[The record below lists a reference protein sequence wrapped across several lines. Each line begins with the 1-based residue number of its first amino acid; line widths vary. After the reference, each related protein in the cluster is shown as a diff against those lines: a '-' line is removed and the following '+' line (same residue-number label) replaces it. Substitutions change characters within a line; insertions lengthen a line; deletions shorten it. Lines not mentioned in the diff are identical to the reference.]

1 MKPAE
6 ELEREIKVLRER
18 LARFVEV
25 SLRINDG
32 LDFNTVLQGILD
44 SARSLT
50 KARYGVIAVAD
61 ASGQVEDFLSSGL
74 TSEEA
79 DQLWELP
86 EGMRLFEYLGG
97 LSARPRNSSG
107 S

>member
-25 SLRINDG
+25 SLRINDS

-50 KARYGVIAVAD
+50 AAFQLARGTP
-61 ASGQVEDFLSSGL
+61 SGPDV
-74 TSEEA
+74 
-79 DQLWELP
+79 
-86 EGMRLFEYLGG
+86 
-97 LSARPRNSSG
+97 SAR
-107 S
+107 